1 MKKSIFR
8 FFVDYEKEE
17 QWINDMADQ
26 GWHLKRAFIG
36 YFIFEQG
43 PPGKYIYRNE
53 LIIGKSKD
61 YFEFLTSMHIE
72 YVTKN
77 GAWAYYRKKA
87 VEGTFELLSD
97 HQSKLNYLRWVR
109 NMMLVFAGFGIFAG
123 CMNIVQEHI
132 LNKGIGLID
141 VLLVCLLGVPIIK
154 TSKRIEKLQQ
164 EAQLFER

>member
-1 MKKSIFR
+1 MYR
-8 FFVDYEKEE
+8 FFIDYEKEE
-17 QWINDMADQ
+17 QWINDMAAQ
-26 GWHLKRAFIG
+26 GWHLKKALIG

-43 PPGKYIYRNE
+43 QPGEYIYRNE
-53 LIIGKSKD
+53 LILGKSKD

-87 VEGTFELLSD
+87 VEGSFELLSD
-97 HQSKLNYLRWVR
+97 NHSKLNYLRWVR

-123 CMNIVQEHI
+123 CMNIVQEHT
-132 LNKGIGLID
+132 LNKGIGLVD
-141 VLLVCLLGVPIIK
+141 ALLVCLLGISILQV
-154 TSKRIEKLQQ
+154 SKRVKRLQK